1 MSLADETVYA
11 VLSEVTGVAKD
22 QIREDQDLVA
32 DLDIDSPDAL
42 RLLVELEDRLGI
54 EIGDEDA
61 AAMDKVADILR
72 YVRARVP
79 D

>member
-1 MSLADETVYA
+1 MSLADETVYD